1 MSYLTPLAAAE
12 LLDVW
17 ERGSALDATRRALLL
32 LAAASGDAAYDEIA
46 QLPIG
51 ARNARL
57 LALRAQ
63 LLGETL
69 VAVTNCPQCNER
81 LEIELRTSDLGGEDL
96 GLPAPLDVRVDGYS
110 LRVRVPNSA
119 DLLAV
124 EHETPLMVAREK
136 LLERCL
142 VEIHPAHEARV
153 PEPLPAFVMDAVA
166 EKMAQADPQA
176 DLELALTCPHCGHAW
191 QTPLDPAAFLWS
203 EMDAWAQRILR
214 EVHTLASFYNW
225 SESEILALSPLR
237 RQRYLEMIYGEP

>member
-1 MSYLTPLAAAE
+1 MSHLTPLSAAE

-32 LAAASGDAAYDEIA
+32 LAAASPGTAYDEIA
-46 QLPIG
+46 QLSIG

-69 VAVTNCPQCNER
+69 IAVTNCQQCNER
-81 LEIELRTSDLGGEDL
+81 LEIELHTSELGGEML
-96 GLPAPLDVRVDGYS
+96 PPPAPLDVRVDGYS

-124 EHETPLMVAREK
+124 EHEAPLTAAREK

-142 VEIHPAHEARV
+142 VEIHSAHDARV
-153 PEPLPAFVMDAVA
+153 REPLPAFVVDAVA

-191 QTPLDPAAFLWS
+191 QTPLDPVAFLWS
-203 EMDAWAQRILR
+203 EVDAWAQRILR
-214 EVHTLASFYNW
+214 EVHTLASAYKW
-225 SESEILALSPLR
+225 SEGEILALSPTR
-237 RQRYLEMIYGEP
+237 RLRYLEMIYGEP